1 MRKSEQ
7 MEQNELNPDSRIQW
21 LDVSKGILIL
31 CVILSHS
38 YPPRLYE
45 QFFTPFFLTMFFFVS
60 GYTFSTKRTFK
71 EFIMNKGKRLLLP
84 FLLLGLSRVLM
95 YYVIEGGSLVQR
107 LKGLALQINCH
118 YDEMWFVSCMF
129 TSSLLFYSIVTLC
142 RRQNR
147 FPEKRLA
154 LIISSVVSVLG
165 FIDIC
170 IWKIK
175 FIWEFETA
183 CMMLSYMALGYWYR
197 GRGTGSPRGLEKT
210 VFAIPIAIFYTCMV
224 LIFRNNINIHT
235 QTFEFPILFVFLSLI
250 VIPPIIYFSKLL
262 CHSYL
267 RCALVFLGRNTLFYY
282 AYAGIIRILFYACC
296 DYLNIKNEWILPI
309 ICTLISAILMAFP
322 AWFVRK
328 YLPFAVGDSDSS
340 KNSLR

>member
-1 MRKSEQ
+1 MGKSEQ
-7 MEQNELNPDSRIQW
+7 TKQNGLNPDSRIQW

-38 YPPRLYE
+38 YPPGLYE

-60 GYTFSTKRTFK
+60 GCTFSTKRTFK
-71 EFIMNKGKRLLLP
+71 EFIINKGRRLLIP

-107 LKGLALQINCH
+107 LKGLALQINCQ

-129 TSSLLFYSIVTLC
+129 TSSLLFYFIVTLC

-147 FPEKRLA
+147 FPEERLA
-154 LIISSVVSVLG
+154 LVISSVISVLG

-183 CMMLSYMALGYWYR
+183 CMMVGYMALGYWYR
-197 GRGTGSPRGLEKT
+197 GHRTGNTRCLEKPI
-210 VFAIPIAIFYTCMV
+210 FAIPIAMFYTCIV
-224 LIFRNNINIHT
+224 LFFRNNVNIHA
-235 QTFEFPILFVFLSLI
+235 QTFEFPILFVFSSLI

-267 RCALVFLGRNTLFYY
+267 RRALVFLGRNTLFYY
-282 AYAGIIRILFYACC
+282 AYAGIIRIVFYACC
-296 DYLNIKNEWILPI
+296 GYLNIENEWILPLF
-309 ICTLISAILMAFP
+309 CTLISAVLMAFP
-322 AWFVRK
+322 ARIVKK
-328 YLPFAVGDSDSS
+328 YLPFAVGAY
-340 KNSLR
+340 